1 MDFEKFVKKVKD
13 GAQAYLGDGVSL
25 SVSTVLKNNGV
36 NLTGII
42 FMDGDSDVA
51 STIYLD
57 GLYEEYKRGK
67 TMGEIVRQVCTVY
80 EENKPEQNLNMDFF
94 HD

>member
-1 MDFEKFVKKVKD
+1 MAHRPIWETAFP
-13 GAQAYLGDGVSL
+13 L

-67 TMGEIVRQVCTVY
+67 TMGKLSARYVRFMRKINRNRT
-80 EENKPEQNLNMDFF
+80 
-94 HD
+94 

>member
-51 STIYLD
+51 STI
-57 GLYEEYKRGK
+57 
-67 TMGEIVRQVCTVY
+67 
-80 EENKPEQNLNMDFF
+80 
-94 HD
+94 

>member
-57 GLYEEYKRGK
+57 GLYEEYKRGWGK
-67 TMGEIVRQVCTVY
+67 LSARYVRFMRKINRNRT
-80 EENKPEQNLNMDFF
+80 
-94 HD
+94 

>member
-1 MDFEKFVKKVKD
+1 
-13 GAQAYLGDGVSL
+13 
-25 SVSTVLKNNGV
+25 
-36 NLTGII
+36 
-42 FMDGDSDVA
+42 MDGDSDVA

-80 EENKPEQNLNMDFF
+80 EENKPEQNLNMDFSTIIRW
-94 HD
+94 